1 MPDPFGYNS
10 MQAQAGLPPPQVI
23 FPGQVS
29 AAIAAQGGIGAFG
42 TLFPSQTYQTAVG
55 APPIFQGPTGL
66 MAAMNPGAPFNPYAA
81 ANPYAGLSSYGNL
94 AGRPSPFASYA
105 PQPPPAY
112 AGPPGTGALPFAPL
126 PAASPFDTPY
136 AAGIAQHHATQA
148 QAWTVGQAGGGAL
161 AHLGGN
167 LAGAAAGAFLG
178 SPLGPVGALAGGVA
192 GFLGAERYGV
202 GRAAQNVYGNNVVA
216 PRLAEYGAAQGLEHL
231 SQGFVASGGFMHAGG
246 AGFSHHAAHEA
257 AHGLTEM
264 ANSAGFRRDTR
275 DRFNQQDVFRMTQ
288 ISGETGMLSGVNTP
302 QGVTSR
308 MRDIAKSLSAFM
320 ELAKEPDIQRAIQT
334 MGQLRASGLNL
345 HETMSAVAS
354 GRNFARLA
362 GTTFQG
368 LAETGG
374 ALGSQTFQSM
384 GLSQGLG
391 FQAGMASYGQ
401 ASSSINQ
408 GIINP
413 QIASLV
419 GGREGL
425 ATLNAM
431 HSGAQLQLP
440 MVAPGL
446 MSTGGGL
453 HAGAMRNMLSGNAD
467 LVGMTG
473 RGSSVLSGMADRF
486 GVGGLGMA
494 VGMQPLVQDSI
505 GRVLQSRGPF
515 AGRNLEDVSIVNMMR
530 QMGLSGSSGFMTA
543 AQMMGM
549 QGTAALAR
557 TTELQSG
564 AYWDTQRSQLTAN
577 RREARADADR
587 EREAATPRV
596 LRTLR
601 ESTGIGD
608 TVAGVEHAVHH
619 FGIGVSRALRGT
631 EAMDDYGAPT
641 TDEGRRRL
649 DRTYRSEDFRR
660 YLAGVG
666 PAFHANE
673 LAGEGVLGAYSV
685 GRRIAR
691 ATGSG
696 AVGGAFGGLFAGGA
710 DARQAAAADLRTG
723 GAYATQVLNATAD
736 DQRTAMSR
744 VGDTFGGIEGLLA
757 FNDRTS
763 QLARGAYTSGDVAV
777 RRMSFGLFGGP
788 RALGGNELQGAFR
801 EQLSRQ
807 GVSDPEIAR
816 RWREEGS
823 TIAQQHAAVRGL
835 FAHTDAEEEVWRHTG
850 DQATEFTRGSSRM
863 RRIRE
868 DADRSYRN
876 VLGDVGREGQAGFRR
891 VMDSVEGFGPE
902 GSERNE
908 RTRRLMAGIVMA
920 QIAGRSGGR
929 DMQEQSASRIREM
942 IRSSGVQGQDLVSV
956 SQRVAGLRGE
966 LEGDE
971 GVLQAARGFVGHG
984 RGIAGLAEG
993 DVARMRDTAARNVLS
1008 GIRQYA
1014 TGGGVLQ
1021 DVLGGM
1027 DENNFSEQELLRRF
1041 RGMSSTQRRR
1051 LAGERGRGQIS
1062 SIIERINRGDDRAV
1076 GDFMGRA
1083 GANGQEAERL
1093 RTEYDQDHGQ
1103 EWGSRIARFFRTY
1116 ESRRARWVDDRQRA
1130 TSAGERT
1137 ADQQRQ
1143 ESMDAEGRVRGAGVG
1158 RAGDEL
1164 LDAARELREVT
1175 RNLRD
1180 VTQSN
1185 QTSALLGRPM

>member
-1 MPDPFGYNS
+1 MPPPFDYNS
-10 MQAQAGLPPPQVI
+10 MQAQAGLAPPQVI

-42 TLFPSQTYQTAVG
+42 SLFPSQTYQTAVG

-94 AGRPSPFASYA
+94 AGRPSPFAAYA

-112 AGPPGTGALPFAPL
+112 AGAPGTGALPFAPL
-126 PAASPFDTPY
+126 PAASMFDTPY
-136 AAGIAQHHATQA
+136 AAGLTQHHAA
-148 QAWTVGQAGGGAL
+148 QARAWTAGQAGGGAL

-178 SPLGPVGALAGGVA
+178 SPLGPVGAAVGGVV
-192 GFLGAERYGV
+192 GFLGAERFGV
-202 GRAAQNVYGNNVVA
+202 GRAAQNVYGNTVAA

-246 AGFSHHAAHEA
+246 AGFSHHASHEA
-257 AHGLTEM
+257 AHGLAEM
-264 ANSAGFRRDTR
+264 ANSANFRRDTR

-288 ISGETGMLSGVNTP
+288 LSGETGMLSGVGTP

-354 GRNFARLA
+354 GRNFARMA

-368 LAETGG
+368 LSEVGG
-374 ALGSQTFQSM
+374 SIGSQTFQSM

-401 ASSSINQ
+401 ASASINQ
-408 GIINP
+408 GILNP

-446 MSTGGGL
+446 MTTGGGL
-453 HAGAMRNMLSGNAD
+453 SAGALQNYLGGRSD
-467 LVGMTG
+467 LFGMTG

-494 VGMQPLVQDSI
+494 VGMQPLIQDSI

-515 AGRNLEDVSIVNMMR
+515 AGRNLEDTSIVNMMR

-564 AYWDTQRSQLTAN
+564 TYWDTQRSQLTTT
-577 RREARADADR
+577 RREARAEADR
-587 EREAATPRV
+587 ERDAATPRL

-601 ESTGIGD
+601 EATGLGDTAAGIG
-608 TVAGVEHAVHH
+608 HAVHH
-619 FGIGVSRALRGT
+619 LGIGVSRALRGA
-631 EAMDDYGAPT
+631 ESMDDYGGPT

-649 DRTYRSEDFRR
+649 DRTYRSADFRS
-660 YLAGVG
+660 YLTTMAPDEEGGGESFLGRWAERRRLARARGAGS
-666 PAFHANE
+666 
-673 LAGEGVLGAYSV
+673 LGAWLDGSL
-685 GRRIAR
+685 GGDTRRAAQDAR
-691 ATGSG
+691 A
-696 AVGGAFGGLFAGGA
+696 
-710 DARQAAAADLRTG
+710 G

-736 DQRTAMSR
+736 DQRTAMGR
-744 VGDTFGGIEGLLA
+744 VGETFGGIGGLLA

-777 RRMSFGLFGGP
+777 RRMSLGLFGGP
-788 RALGGNELQGAFR
+788 RALGGNELQNAFR
-801 EQLSRQ
+801 EQLRRQ
-807 GVSDPEIAR
+807 GVADPEIER

-823 TIAQQHAAVRGL
+823 TIAQQHSAVRGL

-850 DQATEFTRGSSRM
+850 DQGTAFTRGSNRM

-868 DADRSYRN
+868 DADRSYRD

-902 GSERNE
+902 GSARND
-908 RTRRLMAGIVMA
+908 RTRRLMAGVVMA

-929 DMQEQSASRIREM
+929 GMQDQSNARIREM
-942 IRSSGVQGQDLVSV
+942 LEQASREGVSGQDLAAI
-956 SQRVAGLRGE
+956 SQRAAGLRGQ

-971 GVLQAARGFVGHG
+971 GVLHAARGFVGRG
-984 RGIAGLAEG
+984 RGLAGLAEG
-993 DVARMRDTAARNVLS
+993 ETARMRDTAARNVLS
-1008 GIRQYA
+1008 GFRQYA
-1014 TGGGVLQ
+1014 TGGGALQ
-1021 DVLGGM
+1021 DVFGGL
-1027 DENNFSEQELLRRF
+1027 DENNLSESEILARVRR
-1041 RGMSSTQRRR
+1041 MSASQRRR
-1051 LAGERGRGQIS
+1051 LAGERGMGQVS
-1062 SIIERINRGDDRAV
+1062 AAVERINRGDDRAV
-1076 GDFMGRA
+1076 GDLFARA
-1083 GANGQEAERL
+1083 GANGEEAERL
-1093 RTEYDQDHGQ
+1093 RREYDEDQGTS
-1103 EWGSRIARFFRTY
+1103 WGSRVSRFFGTY
-1116 ESRRARWVDDRQRA
+1116 DSNRERWVRDRQRA

-1137 ADQQRQ
+1137 TDQQRQ
-1143 ESMDAEGRVRGAGVG
+1143 ESLDTEGRVRGAGIG
-1158 RAGDEL
+1158 QASDEL
-1164 LDAARELREVT
+1164 LDAARELREVS